1 MKRRF
6 PEAKGRSAGVLS
18 IALSSAMLILAGLS
32 SPNLSYGDSSSPQ
45 TTTTAPS
52 TSAAP
57 VTPAAPAAAAPA
69 ATPAPAPDLILPSMN
84 VHFKGFIDVYG
95 QYNPTSASTTDFRAY
110 DYGANSF
117 NVNMAQL
124 KFWRPDDDGI
134 GFVLRADFGPGAYAS
149 AQNFSPGY
157 FGALGGGHGGNAL
170 GSLAS
175 AGMPYSDFW
184 LEEAYINFFVPDT
197 NKELEAYAGQ
207 FQTLAN
213 FEVIQPTGNWMISDG
228 YTFFLGPYTH
238 TGVRMHYAPNATT
251 NLYLGV
257 NNGWNG
263 NMQSNQGSYFQDI
276 ELGLVANP
284 ISWLNINFSGY
295 LGPQVRNV
303 YFDPLGLAGGV
314 QNTAPYNESTPTWRN
329 YGAFVVE
336 VGPIDHLWFVTDD
349 SYGWQAEG
357 NVNGNGVPIGN
368 ATWYSSENFV
378 RYDINDTMDVVA
390 RYEVY
395 YDPNGFMTGM
405 PGTAINDESVDYQW
419 NFMPN
424 VISRVEYRHDNAN
437 NPLFN
442 NSLYNPGNRGAA
454 LYSQDTVDVELI
466 YSF

>member
-1 MKRRF
+1 MTLDRRLIRW
-6 PEAKGRSAGVLS
+6 GRIVLASALLIGGTEITLARTGV
-18 IALSSAMLILAGLS
+18 AWADSSAPAAS
-32 SPNLSYGDSSSPQ
+32 
-45 TTTTAPS
+45 TTAP
-52 TSAAP
+52 
-57 VTPAAPAAAAPA
+57 APAAAAPA
-69 ATPAPAPDLILPSMN
+69 ATPAAPSDLVLPSMN
-84 VHFKGFIDVYG
+84 IHMKGFVDVYA
-95 QYNPTSASTTDFRAY
+95 QYNPTSAGTTDFRAY

-117 NVNMAQL
+117 NINMAQL
-124 KFWRPDDDGI
+124 KLWRPDDDGV

-157 FGALGGGHGGNAL
+157 YGALGGGHAFTGDTNTLQAPNA
-170 GSLAS
+170 
-175 AGMPYSDFW
+175 AGMPYSSFW
-184 LEEAYINFFVPDT
+184 MEEAYINFLVPHT
-197 NKELEAYAGQ
+197 NKELEVYGGQ

-213 FEVIQPTGNWMISDG
+213 FEVIQPYGNWMISDG

-238 TGVRMHYAPNATT
+238 TGARLHYAPNSTT

-257 NNGWNG
+257 NNGWNS
-263 NMQSNQGSYFQDI
+263 NFQSNEGSNFQDL

-303 YFDPLGLAGGV
+303 YFDPIGLGASTPSAGYP
-314 QNTAPYNESTPTWRN
+314 NANTPTWRN

-357 NVNGNGVPIGN
+357 NVNSTGTPIGN

-405 PGTAINDESVDYQW
+405 PGTAINDESIDYQW

-442 NSLYNPGNRGAA
+442 NSFYNAGNRGPA